1 MESTYNEIL
10 YIIDMKITDAHNKFI
25 GVLLLD
31 KKNSLCYD
39 KFKTDKILCDKQQTL
54 NFKIQDIEYELNRLS
69 NNMKWFHNN
78 VLELSAIS
86 RFLTDVI
93 KLNEKIELTDKICCE
108 ICDEINEK
116 YE

>member
-1 MESTYNEIL
+1 M
-10 YIIDMKITDAHNKFI
+10 
-25 GVLLLD
+25 
-31 KKNSLCYD
+31 CYD

-69 NNMKWFHNN
+69 NNMRWFHNN

-93 KLNEKIELTDKICCE
+93 KLIEKIELTDKICGE
-108 ICDEINEK
+108 ICDEINKKIYLEVCD
-116 YE
+116 EIN